1 MDADFLQAPFPWFG
15 GKSRV
20 AADVW
25 ARFGDVPNYV
35 EPFAGSL
42 AVLLGR
48 PHDPQIETVNDLDGF
63 IANFWRALQH
73 APDEVAKWADW
84 PVNECI
90 PAGTMIATPNGEIP
104 VEDVR
109 AGMIVLGEENGRTV
123 CTRVIADRRSVASEF
138 YRVGA
143 LSLTGNHP
151 VWTLED
157 GYIEARKLAAGMHVK
172 TIRWPVC
179 ENDLVMLQ
187 YGHEQAVG
195 DLHTV
200 RPKNARGSLC
210 RSDVPGQEALQRTH
224 FARHDGRKDASRL
237 LDTLIDCGGGASV
250 LSSGR
255 DGGRRRLARRRA
267 GMDCQVQAI
276 GKTCQSYR
284 WGRWYSWTPH
294 LTGNTSQTVRSAQGR
309 AVSAWAYIGNE
320 GQAAY
325 TGGIRENTCRQQGAQ
340 DARQYEAETIRIA
353 QTKPDFA
360 RTARQDAYCQQR
372 DATNARISA
381 KSNGCPCA
389 RGQESS
395 LPRNGRSVPVNQCGG
410 AFYRGEQGGDS
421 ICTAAGYSLQGP
433 YSQAPIAVYNFQTT
447 TGNYYANRILVH
459 NCDLTARHAWLV
471 REHLPTLAQRLEGD
485 PDYYDAKIAGWWVWG
500 LCSWIGSG
508 WCSGVGPWQADEN
521 GVMAKA
527 GGNGDGV
534 KKARPH
540 LGNAGRGINRK
551 LPHLGNA
558 GRGINRQLPHLNTGG
573 KRPELGSDGRQLEDG
588 QALYDYMRALAARLR
603 RVRVCCGDW
612 SRVCGPSPTVKLG
625 VTGVF
630 LDPPYSDLANR
641 DPGLYATDSLDVAHE
656 CRKWAL
662 EQGDNPLL
670 RIALCGYT
678 GEHDGEMTDAG
689 WTPVYWKAAGGYGS
703 QADANGNGRANS
715 HREVIWFSP
724 HCLQPHIVAP
734 TLFDFEDDE

>member
-73 APDEVAKWADW
+73 APDEVARWADW
-84 PVNECI
+84 PVNE
-90 PAGTMIATPNGEIP
+90 N
-104 VEDVR
+104 
-109 AGMIVLGEENGRTV
+109 
-123 CTRVIADRRSVASEF
+123 
-138 YRVGA
+138 
-143 LSLTGNHP
+143 
-151 VWTLED
+151 
-157 GYIEARKLAAGMHVK
+157 
-172 TIRWPVC
+172 
-179 ENDLVMLQ
+179 
-187 YGHEQAVG
+187 
-195 DLHTV
+195 
-200 RPKNARGSLC
+200 
-210 RSDVPGQEALQRTH
+210 
-224 FARHDGRKDASRL
+224 
-237 LDTLIDCGGGASV
+237 
-250 LSSGR
+250 
-255 DGGRRRLARRRA
+255 
-267 GMDCQVQAI
+267 
-276 GKTCQSYR
+276 
-284 WGRWYSWTPH
+284 
-294 LTGNTSQTVRSAQGR
+294 
-309 AVSAWAYIGNE
+309 
-320 GQAAY
+320 
-325 TGGIRENTCRQQGAQ
+325 
-340 DARQYEAETIRIA
+340 
-353 QTKPDFA
+353 
-360 RTARQDAYCQQR
+360 
-372 DATNARISA
+372 
-381 KSNGCPCA
+381 
-389 RGQESS
+389 
-395 LPRNGRSVPVNQCGG
+395 
-410 AFYRGEQGGDS
+410 
-421 ICTAAGYSLQGP
+421 
-433 YSQAPIAVYNFQTT
+433 
-447 TGNYYANRILVH
+447 
-459 NCDLTARHAWLV
+459 DLTARHAWLV
-471 REHLPTLAQRLEGD
+471 RNHLPTLAQRLEGD
-485 PDYYDAKIAGWWVWG
+485 PDFYDAKIAGWWVWG

-540 LGNAGRGINRK
+540 LGNAGRGINR
-551 LPHLGNA
+551 
-558 GRGINRQLPHLNTGG
+558 QLPHLNTGG
-573 KRPELGSDGRQLEDG
+573 AGVNRVSLSGVNRKRPALGSDGRQLEDG

-734 TLFDFEDDE
+734 TLFDFEDNE

>member
-1 MDADFLQAPFPWFG
+1 MRLRLATVHGSGESRDGWRMDADFLQAPFPWFG

-73 APDEVAKWADW
+73 APDEVARWADW
-84 PVNECI
+84 PVNE
-90 PAGTMIATPNGEIP
+90 N
-104 VEDVR
+104 
-109 AGMIVLGEENGRTV
+109 
-123 CTRVIADRRSVASEF
+123 
-138 YRVGA
+138 
-143 LSLTGNHP
+143 
-151 VWTLED
+151 
-157 GYIEARKLAAGMHVK
+157 
-172 TIRWPVC
+172 
-179 ENDLVMLQ
+179 
-187 YGHEQAVG
+187 
-195 DLHTV
+195 
-200 RPKNARGSLC
+200 
-210 RSDVPGQEALQRTH
+210 
-224 FARHDGRKDASRL
+224 
-237 LDTLIDCGGGASV
+237 
-250 LSSGR
+250 
-255 DGGRRRLARRRA
+255 
-267 GMDCQVQAI
+267 
-276 GKTCQSYR
+276 
-284 WGRWYSWTPH
+284 
-294 LTGNTSQTVRSAQGR
+294 
-309 AVSAWAYIGNE
+309 
-320 GQAAY
+320 
-325 TGGIRENTCRQQGAQ
+325 
-340 DARQYEAETIRIA
+340 
-353 QTKPDFA
+353 
-360 RTARQDAYCQQR
+360 
-372 DATNARISA
+372 
-381 KSNGCPCA
+381 
-389 RGQESS
+389 
-395 LPRNGRSVPVNQCGG
+395 
-410 AFYRGEQGGDS
+410 
-421 ICTAAGYSLQGP
+421 
-433 YSQAPIAVYNFQTT
+433 
-447 TGNYYANRILVH
+447 
-459 NCDLTARHAWLV
+459 DLTARHAWLV
-471 REHLPTLAQRLEGD
+471 RNHLPTLAQRLEGD
-485 PDYYDAKIAGWWVWG
+485 PDFYDAKIAGWWVWG

-540 LGNAGRGINRK
+540 LGNAGRGINR
-551 LPHLGNA
+551 
-558 GRGINRQLPHLNTGG
+558 QLPHLNTGG
-573 KRPELGSDGRQLEDG
+573 AGVNRVSLSGVNRKRPALGSDGRQLEDG